1 MTKRSKNVR
10 EVQAETTNKTTGA
23 ATGTMVREVVP
34 VKINIQM
41 TGITRKNNNMI
52 NETTEMIDVEDK
64 DMMIISST
72 IREIMV
78 I

>member
-1 MTKRSKNVR
+1 MTKSSKNVR
-10 EVQAETTNKTTGA
+10 EVQAETTNKTTGE
-23 ATGTMVREVVP
+23 ATGTLVREVVP

-41 TGITRKNNNMI
+41 TGIIKRNNRMI
-52 NETTEMIDVEDK
+52 NETTEMIDVEGK
-64 DMMIISST
+64 GMMIISST

>member
-1 MTKRSKNVR
+1 MTKSSKNVR
-10 EVQAETTNKTTGA
+10 EVQAETTNKTTGE
-23 ATGTMVREVVP
+23 ATGTLVKEVVP

-41 TGITRKNNNMI
+41 TGITKRNNHMI
-52 NETTEMIDVEDK
+52 NETTEMIDEEGK
-64 DMMIISST
+64 GMMIISST

>member
-1 MTKRSKNVR
+1 MTKSSKNVR
-10 EVQAETTNKTTGA
+10 EVQAETTNKTTGE
-23 ATGTMVREVVP
+23 ATGTLVKEVVP

-41 TGITRKNNNMI
+41 TGITKRNNRMI
-52 NETTEMIDVEDK
+52 NETTEMIDVEGK
-64 DMMIISST
+64 GMMIISST